1 MLNQYRM
8 ATHDSRI
15 SLLNGEGAYMEAS
28 LAGSGLHCCGVGIEA
43 KNYICPR
50 EMTFEELSEEF
61 RLFDSG
67 ADYSFVMQEWIM
79 LHHSFS
85 LLPVFI
91 KWIAVAAVLD
101 AVIILIFFG
110 VPENH
115 VLHYSH
121 ILDTFSRFLP
131 W

>member
-1 MLNQYRM
+1 
-8 ATHDSRI
+8 
-15 SLLNGEGAYMEAS
+15 
-28 LAGSGLHCCGVGIEA
+28 
-43 KNYICPR
+43 
-50 EMTFEELSEEF
+50 
-61 RLFDSG
+61 
-67 ADYSFVMQEWIM
+67 M
-79 LHHSFS
+79 LHDSFS
-85 LLPVFI
+85 LRLSSF
-91 KWIAVAAVLD
+91 KWVAVAAVLD